1 MSTSSLAGSETIP
14 ADVSIATGAVEFQ
27 LNILS
32 ALGST
37 LERILVKFVELDDRI
52 SEEII
57 SLT

>member
-14 ADVSIATGAVEFQ
+14 VDVSIATRAIEFQ